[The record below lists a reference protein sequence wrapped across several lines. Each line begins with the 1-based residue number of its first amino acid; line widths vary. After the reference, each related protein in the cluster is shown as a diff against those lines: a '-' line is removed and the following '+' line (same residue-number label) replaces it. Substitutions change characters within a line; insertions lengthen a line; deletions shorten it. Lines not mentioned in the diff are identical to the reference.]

1 MLELLKTMQKSNK
14 DYMVRLG
21 LKEQT
26 IKSKM
31 KAIDDFIMFI
41 GVSLAIH
48 NPDIL
53 NAFRRKDNE

>member
-31 KAIDDFIMFI
+31 KAIDDFIMYVGI
-41 GVSLAIH
+41 SLAIH
-48 NPDIL
+48 NPNIL
-53 NAFRRKDNE
+53 NAFERKNND

>member
-1 MLELLKTMQKSNK
+1 MLEFLKKIQKSNK
-14 DYMVRLG
+14 DYMVKLG
-21 LKEQT
+21 LKDKT

-31 KAIDDFIMFI
+31 KAIDDFIMYI
-41 GVSLAIH
+41 GISLAIH